1 MSDQRILTVTE
12 LTRQIK
18 LILESSLPDLWIEGE
33 ISDFTWHRSGHMYFT
48 LKDRDAQLRC
58 VMWKSHN
65 QHLFFTPREGTK
77 IQARGKIT
85 LYERGGQ
92 YQLTVYQMHPVG
104 SGELRM
110 AFERLANKLR
120 EEGLFRQ
127 EFKKSLPSYPTYIGV
142 VTSATGAA
150 IQDIVRVI
158 SERFPPAKIIL
169 RSAAVQGK
177 GAAEQIARA
186 IEELNA
192 DGRAQVIIVGR
203 GGGSPEDLWAFN
215 EEKVARSIFASH
227 IPVVSAVGHE
237 VDLTISDLVADL
249 RAPTPSAAGELI
261 VPHKR
266 EIFALLNTLQDRM
279 IKAMQAEITARRGLV
294 AGFSKSHGMQRCADL
309 IVQRWQLA
317 DQLAQRLRKG
327 WDNLRERWED
337 ALKARAQQLQTMD
350 PKSVMERG
358 YSVCRRLVDLKVI
371 SDASDLCLKDAI
383 EVTFAHGK
391 IEGSVSHI
399 EAHVLRDMK
408 NGRRDG

>member
-1 MSDQRILTVTE
+1 MSNQRIFTVTE

-48 LKDRDAQLRC
+48 LKDKDAQLRC
-58 VMWKSHN
+58 VMWKSQN

-92 YQLTVYQMHPVG
+92 YQLTVYQMHTVG

-110 AFERLANKLR
+110 AFERLANRLR

-127 EFKKSLPSYPTYIGV
+127 ELKKSLPSYPKYIGV

-169 RSAAVQGK
+169 RPAAVQGK

-215 EEKVARSIFASH
+215 EEKVARS
-227 IPVVSAVGHE
+227 
-237 VDLTISDLVADL
+237 
-249 RAPTPSAAGELI
+249 
-261 VPHKR
+261 
-266 EIFALLNTLQDRM
+266 
-279 IKAMQAEITARRGLV
+279 
-294 AGFSKSHGMQRCADL
+294 
-309 IVQRWQLA
+309 
-317 DQLAQRLRKG
+317 
-327 WDNLRERWED
+327 
-337 ALKARAQQLQTMD
+337 
-350 PKSVMERG
+350 
-358 YSVCRRLVDLKVI
+358 
-371 SDASDLCLKDAI
+371 
-383 EVTFAHGK
+383 
-391 IEGSVSHI
+391 
-399 EAHVLRDMK
+399 
-408 NGRRDG
+408 